1 MIGAS
6 TILGMELT
14 AVMKGW
20 KMALRRS
27 ERPSVSPTTKP
38 LDTPV
43 RKPKK
48 VFLSVIAVVIHRLF
62 SLRAM
67 HLAKSPLNQPL
78 TAPSLDLKQ
87 LRMRKCWNISE
98 GFDTK

>member
-1 MIGAS
+1 
-6 TILGMELT
+6 
-14 AVMKGW
+14 MKGW

-27 ERPSVSPTTKP
+27 ERPRISPTTKP

-43 RKPKK
+43 TKPKN
-48 VFLSVIAVVIHRLF
+48 VFFSVMAVAIHRLF

-78 TAPSLDLKQ
+78 NAPSLDLKQ
-87 LRMRKCWNISE
+87 LRIKKCWNISE